1 MTKIACLLLRIYV
14 RRENTQTGIQL
25 CFNLVFTTASQK
37 SNLNRKIYVFRLF
50 PTEWMFPRS
59 ALTLCQAKIVL
70 RFLHEWGLHPSYVT
84 DNGGNVGGKNGG
96 KNGGVPSLSLACPQL
111 SPALSQ
117 VLSQVLSQDEE
128 KDASIDAKDATSSS
142 KVATL
147 DEKVASLEPKD
158 TKVKK
163 KA

>member
-14 RRENTQTGIQL
+14 RREKTQTGIQL
-25 CFNLVFTTASQK
+25 CFNLVFTTTSQK

-70 RFLHEWGLHPSYVT
+70 CFLHEWGLHPSYVT
-84 DNGGNVGGKNGG
+84 DNGGNVGGKYGG
-96 KNGGVPSLSLACPQL
+96 KYGGVPSCPQL

-147 DEKVASLEPKD
+147 DEEVASLEPKD

>member
-1 MTKIACLLLRIYV
+1 MHSHIFLYRAKYYRIMA
-14 RRENTQTGIQL
+14 NS
-25 CFNLVFTTASQK
+25 SQK
-37 SNLNRKIYVFRLF
+37 SHLNRKIYVFRLI
-50 PTEWMFPRS
+50 TVIWMFPCS
-59 ALTLCQAKIVL
+59 ALLLCKAKNVL
-70 RFLHEWGLHPSYVT
+70 CFLHEWGLHPSYAT
-84 DNGGNVGGKNGG
+84 DNGGKNGGNVGGTM
-96 KNGGVPSLSLACPQL
+96 VM
-111 SPALSQ
+111 SPALSP
-117 VLSQVLSQDEE
+117 VLSQDEE

>member
-1 MTKIACLLLRIYV
+1 MA
-14 RRENTQTGIQL
+14 NT
-25 CFNLVFTTASQK
+25 SQK
-37 SNLNRKIYVFRLF
+37 SHLNRKIYVFRLI
-50 PTEWMFPRS
+50 TVIWMFPCS
-59 ALTLCQAKIVL
+59 ALLLCKAKNVL
-70 RFLHEWGLHPSYVT
+70 CFLHEWGLHPSYAT
-84 DNGGNVGGKNGG
+84 DNGGKNGGNVGGTMVMSPVCPQF
-96 KNGGVPSLSLACPQL
+96 VPSL
-111 SPALSQ
+111 SPALSP
-117 VLSQVLSQDEE
+117 VLSQDEE

>member
-1 MTKIACLLLRIYV
+1 M
-14 RRENTQTGIQL
+14 
-25 CFNLVFTTASQK
+25 
-37 SNLNRKIYVFRLF
+37 NRKIYVFRLF
-50 PTEWMFPRS
+50 PTEWMFPRL
-59 ALTLCQAKIVL
+59 ALTLCKAKIVL
-70 RFLHEWGLHPSYVT
+70 CFLHEWGLHPSYAT
-84 DNGGNVGGKNGG
+84 DNGGKNGGNVGGTM
-96 KNGGVPSLSLACPQL
+96 VM
-111 SPALSQ
+111 SPALSP
-117 VLSQVLSQDEE
+117 VLSQDEE

>member
-25 CFNLVFTTASQK
+25 CFNLVFITASQK

-70 RFLHEWGLHPSYVT
+70 CFLHEWGLHPSYVK
-84 DNGGNVGGKNGG
+84 DNGGKVA
-96 KNGGVPSLSLACPQL
+96 VMSQACPQL
-111 SPALSQ
+111 CHKSCHKLCHKTKKRMQ
-117 VLSQVLSQDEE
+117 VLMQKMQSPVQRLQVWRTMDEIAQFTNRDKDYIRNPIDSQ
-128 KDASIDAKDATSSS
+128 KDFNSY
-142 KVATL
+142 V
-147 DEKVASLEPKD
+147 
-158 TKVKK
+158 
-163 KA
+163 

>member
-70 RFLHEWGLHPSYVT
+70 CFLHEWGLHPSYVT

-96 KNGGVPSLSLACPQL
+96 VPSL